1 MMNSYPYLR
10 KQAFTLIEMLVVIAI
25 VAVLMSLT
33 VVGVSKA
40 IQTARRNTAAIEATS
55 VAGAVEMFF
64 QDYGYLPVSPNDQ
77 GYRPGTAADFS
88 DSLEQQAKYFT
99 KDVSK
104 EIIQTLMA
112 IPKGPNAGHAINS
125 RQKVYLDLN
134 IPSEDGTLLDPWGEQ
149 YIIKLD
155 RDFDGRVEYY
165 TLPDQHMA
173 KAVVVSAGPS
183 GWKQSS
189 GGMEPVNSRDLVANV
204 PLPNAQ

>member
-1 MMNSYPYLR
+1 MNSNSSMQKR
-10 KQAFTLIEMLVVIAI
+10 AFTLIEMLVVIAI
-25 VAVLMSLT
+25 VAILISLS
-33 VVGVSKA
+33 VVGLGKA
-40 IQTARRNTAAIEATS
+40 IRTVRKNTAATEAKA
-55 VAGAVEMFF
+55 VAAAIDLFF
-64 QDYGYLPVSPNDQ
+64 RDYGYLPVAPEDQ

-112 IPKGPNAGHAINS
+112 IPEGPNAGHRINS
-125 RQKVYLDLN
+125 RQNVYLD
-134 IPSEDGTLLDPWGEQ
+134 IDVTSDDGTLLDPWGEQ

-165 TLPDQHMA
+165 TLPDQHQV

-189 GGMEPVNSRDLVANV
+189 GGMEPEDAGDLVANV
-204 PLPNAQ
+204 PLPNAE